1 MSEATQHCRYVA
13 RLLLPAIMNA
23 TLLASATAAVPHN
36 ELLVN
41 MVRLRVRQ
49 LNQGSRPLILAPPG
63 MGLADIALSEI
74 AAHKL
79 VTEPKLDPNAEAL
92 IPAAIVNFPST
103 ATAKRAA

>member
-1 MSEATQHCRYVA
+1 
-13 RLLLPAIMNA
+13 MNA
-23 TLLASATAAVPHN
+23 TLLAHAIAVVPHN

-63 MGLADIALSEI
+63 MGVADIALSEI

-79 VTEPKLDPNAEAL
+79 VAEPKVDADAPL
-92 IPAAIVNFPST
+92 PAAIVNFPT
-103 ATAKRAA
+103 PAAAKKAA